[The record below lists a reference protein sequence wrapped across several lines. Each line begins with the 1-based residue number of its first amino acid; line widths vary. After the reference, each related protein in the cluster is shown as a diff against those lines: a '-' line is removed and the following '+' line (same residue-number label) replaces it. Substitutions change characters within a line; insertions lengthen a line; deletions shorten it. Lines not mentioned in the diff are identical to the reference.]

1 MPNKIV
7 TALISALFI
16 FPAIS
21 TAENEEQLLI
31 DNLAENTVAFVA
43 EGGVFAD
50 SRPLTAST

>member
-43 EGGVFAD
+43 EGGVQSAGL
-50 SRPLTAST
+50 SCT